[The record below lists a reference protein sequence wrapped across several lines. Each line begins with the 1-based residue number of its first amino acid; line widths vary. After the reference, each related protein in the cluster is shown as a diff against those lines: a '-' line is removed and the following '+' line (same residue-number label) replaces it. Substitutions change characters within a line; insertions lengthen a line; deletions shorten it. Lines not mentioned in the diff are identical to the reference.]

1 VSRWF
6 DWKEIHREGN
16 WWLAEQKS
24 WGHGYCVMHS
34 CESGARPKRPE
45 YKYFNTP
52 CGWCD
57 EVVPESIQTVYVLLT
72 DHREMGT
79 P

>member
-6 DWKEIHREGN
+6 DWTEIHREGN
-16 WWLAEQKS
+16 WWLSEQKS

-34 CESGARPKRPE
+34 CSAGTRPKRPE
-45 YKYFNTP
+45 YSCFNIP
-52 CGWCD
+52 CAWCD

-72 DHREMGT
+72 GDIDE
-79 P
+79 